1 MYGDLWEFMVD
12 RQAHGIAKPAD
23 APPVRNVWKPLWVFG
38 GLLGLVG
45 LFAWGLTKNARFIPS
60 PLLNQQAPA
69 FELTQFN
76 GKPFSL
82 ADHRGN
88 VVVVNFWAS
97 WCTACKLEAPV
108 LEGGWQTFRD
118 RGVVFVGVNIQD
130 EREPALTFIR
140 EHGKT
145 YPNGPDPDGKITIDY
160 GVYAVPETFFI
171 DRNGKIAY
179 KHFGPLTWADLSKQI
194 KELL

>member
-1 MYGDLWEFMVD
+1 MN
-12 RQAHGIAKPAD
+12 RQPREVARVNAVSPA
-23 APPVRNVWKPLWVFG
+23 RSMWKALWVFG

-69 FELTQFN
+69 IELTQFN
-76 GKPFSL
+76 GKRFSL
-82 ADHRGN
+82 ADHRGH

-97 WCTACKLEAPV
+97 WCTACEEEAPV
-108 LEGGWQTFRD
+108 LEGGWRSFRD

-130 EREPALTFIR
+130 KREAALDFIR
-140 EHGKT
+140 RHGKT
-145 YPNGPDPDGKITIDY
+145 YPNGPDPDGKLTIDY
-160 GVYAVPETFFI
+160 GVYGVPETFII
-171 DRNGKIAY
+171 DRDGKVAH
-179 KHFGPLTWADLSKQI
+179 KHFGPLTWTALSNQM